1 MRLGRVLGTV
11 VCTRKVESLI
21 GKRLLLVQ
29 PEDEHGEPYDG
40 PLVAI
45 DTVSAGPGDR
55 VFFVEKR
62 EAAKAWA
69 GPERVS
75 DVTLVGIVDEV
86 NRVEEGP

>member
-11 VCTRKVESLI
+11 VCTMKVESLA

-29 PEDEHGEPYDG
+29 PEDERGEPYDH

-55 VFFVEKR
+55 VCFVEKR
-62 EAAKAWA
+62 EAAKAWN
-69 GPERVS
+69 GPELVS
-75 DVTLVGIVDEV
+75 DVTLLGIVDEV
-86 NRVEEGP
+86 NRTVEP